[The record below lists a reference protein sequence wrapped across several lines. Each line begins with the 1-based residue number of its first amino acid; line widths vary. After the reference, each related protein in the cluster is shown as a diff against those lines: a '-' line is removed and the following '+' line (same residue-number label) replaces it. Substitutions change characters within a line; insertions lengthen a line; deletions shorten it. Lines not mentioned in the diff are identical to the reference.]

1 MTSATPSPLDPSSS
15 APAETPSSASTT
27 SATSAT
33 STTSSPLALGA
44 ASTPRPASDFQL
56 GRDAFGHLTLVDAE
70 GRRHENVTPVRA
82 HPLSAPD
89 EGIALVGTD
98 GHEIAW
104 IDRLDQLPDAD
115 RTLLREEFAGR
126 ELMPTV
132 LRLLAVSTFST
143 PSQWTVE
150 TDRGET
156 TFILKSEEDIRRL
169 GEGRLLIA
177 SSHGIHFLVPDRFSL
192 DRHSRKLLERFL

>member
-1 MTSATPSPLDPSSS
+1 MSNIQSLARNAFGRLMLID
-15 APAETPSSASTT
+15 
-27 SATSAT
+27 
-33 STTSSPLALGA
+33 ALGQ
-44 ASTPRPASDFQL
+44 T
-56 GRDAFGHLTLVDAE
+56 
-70 GRRHENVTPVRA
+70 HENVTPVRA

-89 EGIALVGTD
+89 EGVSLVGTD

-104 IDRLDQLPDAD
+104 IDHVDQLPHAQ
-115 RTLLREEFAGR
+115 RALLLEEFAGR

-132 LRLLAVSTFST
+132 QRLLSVSTFST
-143 PSQWTVE
+143 PTQWTVE

-156 TFILKSEEDIRRL
+156 TFILKSEEDIRRI

-177 SSHGIHFLVPDRFSL
+177 SSHGLHFLVPDRFAL